1 MSLKCLKCIFKM
13 LFETI
18 HVYCVS
24 LDDMTYNGLFVRLS
38 IPVTLTDE
46 VQMFKGNFL
55 EEVILI

>member
-1 MSLKCLKCIFKM
+1 M